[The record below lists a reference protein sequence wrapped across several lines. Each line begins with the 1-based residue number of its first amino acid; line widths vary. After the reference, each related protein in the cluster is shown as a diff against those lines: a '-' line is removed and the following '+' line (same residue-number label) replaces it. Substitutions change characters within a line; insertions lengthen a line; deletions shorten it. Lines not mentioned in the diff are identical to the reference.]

1 MLRNDKRRIKRMKGF
16 TLLEILI
23 VIAMI
28 AIFATTVA
36 VNIIDKP
43 DQARR
48 VAAKQDIRTII
59 SALNM
64 YRLDNL
70 RYPDSLDQLITGSY
84 KYLDR
89 LPVDPWKRDYVYQ
102 NPGSHGKY
110 DIYSYGQDGI
120 LGGAGLDADIGSWN
134 LDED

>member
-1 MLRNDKRRIKRMKGF
+1 MKGF

-70 RYPDSLDQLITGSY
+70 KYPDSLDQLMTGSY

>member
-1 MLRNDKRRIKRMKGF
+1 MFRNDKKRLRRMAGF

-70 RYPDSLDQLITGSY
+70 KYPDSLDQLISGKY

-89 LPVDPWKRDYVYQ
+89 VPVDPWKRDYVYH
-102 NPGSHGKY
+102 NPGSHGPY
-110 DIYSYGQDGI
+110 DIYSYGQDGLI
-120 LGGAGLDADIGSWN
+120 GGTDLDADIGNWN